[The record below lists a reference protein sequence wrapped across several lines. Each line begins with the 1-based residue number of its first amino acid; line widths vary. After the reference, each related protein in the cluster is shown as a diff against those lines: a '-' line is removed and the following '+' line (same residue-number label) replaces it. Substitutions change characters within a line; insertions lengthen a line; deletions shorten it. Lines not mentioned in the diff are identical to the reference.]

1 MSIQITTT
9 TNELRRMVNIECT
22 ISDYLHSRRQL
33 DNYIRTGLRMCPDS
47 VQITIKKDKEN

>member
-1 MSIQITTT
+1 MSIQITT
-9 TNELRRMVNIECT
+9 NVSESQRMVNITCT
-22 ISDYLHSRRQL
+22 VSDYLHSRRQL